1 MSGYL
6 EQLKER
12 TSQCP
17 FGTSLGFEVVEVAPG
32 YARVAATVQP
42 QHYNWIGRTHGGWLL
57 SLADQACSIGGNT
70 VPGNYVAIQFN
81 MHFVGSPDTGDRVEA
96 ECRVVHQGKSL
107 GLVEVRV
114 TGRDGRLLAY
124 GSSNVLRIGDRAARP
139 EAEGPKE

>member
-12 TSQCP
+12 TSRCP
-17 FGTSLGFEVVEVAPG
+17 FGTSLGFEVVEVSPG

-81 MHFVGSPDTGDRVEA
+81 MHFVSSPDTGDRVEA
-96 ECRVVHQGKSL
+96 ECRVLHQGKSL

-114 TGRDGRLLAY
+114 TGSNGKLLAY

-139 EAEGPKE
+139 G